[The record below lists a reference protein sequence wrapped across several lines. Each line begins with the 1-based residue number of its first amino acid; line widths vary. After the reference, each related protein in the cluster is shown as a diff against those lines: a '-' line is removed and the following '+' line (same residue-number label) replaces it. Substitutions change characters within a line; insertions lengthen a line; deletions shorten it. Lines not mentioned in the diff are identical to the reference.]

1 MQGSSNQIR
10 TPKLKPWMVAVF
22 AIVVILLLGI
32 AIGGGMYNS
41 MNASRQVVD
50 SDWAQVENV
59 MQRRADLIPNLVA
72 SVKGE
77 MRNEQEIFKSIA
89 ASRKAFETSDTQ
101 AGKLAAD
108 DELNAQTTV
117 LLNAVKENY
126 PDLTSSEQVKT
137 LMTQLEG
144 SENRISVERGRY
156 IDDVADY
163 NRKPLR
169 RGSLMTRHL
178 SWTQRY
184 FGVLIVTVNNIGG
197 SVSWYLMRYGRG
209 LYVCRQLI
217 DNVIAESV
225 GFIHQCA
232 IFD

>member
-1 MQGSSNQIR
+1 MEGSTNR
-10 TPKLKPWMVAVF
+10 EKTPKLKPWVVAVF

-41 MNASRQVVD
+41 MNASKQVVD
-50 SDWAQVENV
+50 GDWAQVENV

-77 MRNEQEIFKSIA
+77 MRNEQEILKSIA

-126 PDLTSSEQVKT
+126 PDLASSEQVKT

-144 SENRISVERGRY
+144 SENRISVERKRY

-163 NRKPLR
+163 NRKVTSFPMNLFA
-169 RGSLMTRHL
+169 HA
-178 SWTQRY
+178 
-184 FGVLIVTVNNIGG
+184 FGFDGIAQYKADAA
-197 SVSWYLMRYGRG
+197 SA
-209 LYVCRQLI
+209 
-217 DNVIAESV
+217 NVPV
-225 GFIHQCA
+225 VDFN
-232 IFD
+232 

>member
-1 MQGSSNQIR
+1 MEGSTNR
-10 TPKLKPWMVAVF
+10 EKTPKLKPWVVAVF
-22 AIVVILLLGI
+22 AIVVIILLGI

-41 MNASRQVVD
+41 MNASKQVVD
-50 SDWAQVENV
+50 GDWAQVENV

-89 ASRKAFETSDTQ
+89 ESREQFETSDSQ

-126 PDLTSSEQVKT
+126 PDLASSEQVKT

-144 SENRISVERGRY
+144 SENRISVERKRY
-156 IDDVADY
+156 IDNVADY
-163 NRKPLR
+163 NRKVTSFPMNLFA
-169 RGSLMTRHL
+169 HA
-178 SWTQRY
+178 
-184 FGVLIVTVNNIGG
+184 FGFDGIAQYKADAA
-197 SVSWYLMRYGRG
+197 SA
-209 LYVCRQLI
+209 
-217 DNVIAESV
+217 NVPV
-225 GFIHQCA
+225 VDFN
-232 IFD
+232 

>member
-1 MQGSSNQIR
+1 MKGSTNR
-10 TPKLKPWMVAVF
+10 EKAPKLKPWVVAVF

-41 MNASRQVVD
+41 MNASKQVVEG
-50 SDWAQVENV
+50 DWAQVENV

-117 LLNAVKENY
+117 LLDAIKENY
-126 PDLTSSEQVKT
+126 PDLASSEQVKT

-163 NRKPLR
+163 NRKVTSFQMNLFA
-169 RGSLMTRHL
+169 HV
-178 SWTQRY
+178 
-184 FGVLIVTVNNIGG
+184 FGFDSIAQYRANAAAA
-197 SVSWYLMRYGRG
+197 
-209 LYVCRQLI
+209 
-217 DNVIAESV
+217 NVPV
-225 GFIHQCA
+225 VD
-232 IFD
+232 FD

>member
-1 MQGSSNQIR
+1 MEGSTNR
-10 TPKLKPWMVAVF
+10 EKTPKLKPWMVAVF

-41 MNASRQVVD
+41 MNASKQVVD
-50 SDWAQVENV
+50 GDWAQVENV

-126 PDLTSSEQVKT
+126 PELASSEQVKT

-163 NRKPLR
+163 NRKVTSFPMNLFA
-169 RGSLMTRHL
+169 
-178 SWTQRY
+178 QA
-184 FGVLIVTVNNIGG
+184 FGFDGIAQYKADAA
-197 SVSWYLMRYGRG
+197 SA
-209 LYVCRQLI
+209 
-217 DNVIAESV
+217 NVPV
-225 GFIHQCA
+225 VDFN
-232 IFD
+232 

>member
-1 MQGSSNQIR
+1 MEGSTNR
-10 TPKLKPWMVAVF
+10 EKTPKLKPWMVAVF

-32 AIGGGMYNS
+32 AIGGGMYNT
-41 MNASRQVVD
+41 MNASKQVVD
-50 SDWAQVENV
+50 GDWAQVENV
-59 MQRRADLIPNLVA
+59 MQRRADLIPNLVS

-77 MRNEQEIFKSIA
+77 MKNEQEIFKSIA

-126 PDLTSSEQVKT
+126 PELASSEQVKT

-144 SENRISVERGRY
+144 SENRISVERKRY

-163 NRKPLR
+163 NRKVTSFPMNLFA
-169 RGSLMTRHL
+169 HA
-178 SWTQRY
+178 
-184 FGVLIVTVNNIGG
+184 FGFDG
-197 SVSWYLMRYGRG
+197 
-209 LYVCRQLI
+209 
-217 DNVIAESV
+217 IAQYKADAAAANAPV
-225 GFIHQCA
+225 VDFN
-232 IFD
+232 

>member
-1 MQGSSNQIR
+1 MEGSTNR
-10 TPKLKPWMVAVF
+10 EKAPKLKLWMVAVF

-32 AIGGGMYNS
+32 AVGGGMYNS

-50 SDWAQVENV
+50 GDWAQVENV

-89 ASRKAFETSDTQ
+89 ESRRAFETSDTQ

-108 DELNAQTTV
+108 DELNAQTAV
-117 LLNAVKENY
+117 LLNAVKEDY
-126 PDLTSSEQVKT
+126 PELASSEQVKT

-156 IDDVADY
+156 IDDVAAY
-163 NRKPLR
+163 NRKVTSFPMNL
-169 RGSLMTRHL
+169 LAHA
-178 SWTQRY
+178 
-184 FGVLIVTVNNIGG
+184 FGFDGIAQ
-197 SVSWYLMRYGRG
+197 YRA
-209 LYVCRQLI
+209 
-217 DNVIAESV
+217 DAPAANVPVVDFS
-225 GFIHQCA
+225 
-232 IFD
+232 

>member
-1 MQGSSNQIR
+1 MEGNSNQIKA
-10 TPKLKPWMVAVF
+10 PKLKPWMVAVF
-22 AIVVILLLGI
+22 AIVVILLLGM

-41 MNASRQVVD
+41 MNASKQAVD
-50 SDWAQVENV
+50 GDWAQVENV

-89 ASRKAFETSDTQ
+89 ESREQFETSDTQ

-108 DELNAQTTV
+108 DKLNAQTTV

-126 PDLTSSEQVKT
+126 PELASSEQVKT

-156 IDDVADY
+156 INDVADY
-163 NRKPLR
+163 NRKVTSFPMNLFA
-169 RGSLMTRHL
+169 HV
-178 SWTQRY
+178 
-184 FGVLIVTVNNIGG
+184 FGFDGIAQYKANAAATNVPIV
-197 SVSWYLMRYGRG
+197 
-209 LYVCRQLI
+209 
-217 DNVIAESV
+217 D
-225 GFIHQCA
+225 
-232 IFD
+232 FD

>member
-41 MNASRQVVD
+41 MNASKQVVD

-89 ASRKAFETSDTQ
+89 ESRKQFETSDTQ

-126 PDLTSSEQVKT
+126 PDLASSEQVKT
-137 LMTQLEG
+137 LMTLLEG

-163 NRKPLR
+163 NRKVTSFPMNLFA
-169 RGSLMTRHL
+169 HA
-178 SWTQRY
+178 
-184 FGVLIVTVNNIGG
+184 FGFGGIAQYKANAGAANVPTVDFN
-197 SVSWYLMRYGRG
+197 
-209 LYVCRQLI
+209 
-217 DNVIAESV
+217 
-225 GFIHQCA
+225 
-232 IFD
+232 

>member
-1 MQGSSNQIR
+1 MEGSTNR
-10 TPKLKPWMVAVF
+10 EKTPKLKPWMVAVF

-41 MNASRQVVD
+41 MNASKQVVD
-50 SDWAQVENV
+50 GDWAQVENV

-126 PDLTSSEQVKT
+126 PDLASSEQVKT

-144 SENRISVERGRY
+144 SENRISVERKRY

-163 NRKPLR
+163 NRKVTSFPMNLFA
-169 RGSLMTRHL
+169 HA
-178 SWTQRY
+178 
-184 FGVLIVTVNNIGG
+184 FGFDG
-197 SVSWYLMRYGRG
+197 
-209 LYVCRQLI
+209 
-217 DNVIAESV
+217 IAQYKADAAAANAPV
-225 GFIHQCA
+225 VDFN
-232 IFD
+232 